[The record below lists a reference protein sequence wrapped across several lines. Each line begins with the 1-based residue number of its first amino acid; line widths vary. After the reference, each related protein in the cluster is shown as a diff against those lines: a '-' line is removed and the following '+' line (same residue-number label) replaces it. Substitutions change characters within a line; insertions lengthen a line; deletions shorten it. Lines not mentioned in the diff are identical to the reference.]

1 MSDVQKGATRVRR
14 VEQMLHRL
22 GFRTMIASRS
32 GQRRGSRH
40 DSLAMDGDLIALA
53 PDDSGYCH
61 LIIEVGGKGKSVRAS
76 LLKMRQ
82 HALPAGFEPIV
93 ARLVN
98 STTRAPGKG
107 WRFSNAS
114 GAHDSLLSLLESLK
128 GE

>member
-53 PDDSGYCH
+53 PDDSGYAH
-61 LIIEVGGKGKSVRAS
+61 LIVEVGGKGKSVRAS
-76 LLKMRQ
+76 LIEMRQ

-93 ARLVN
+93 ARLVD
-98 STTRAPGKG
+98 STTRAPGRAG
-107 WRFSNAS
+107 GSPT
-114 GAHDSLLSLLESLK
+114 LLEPMIAC
-128 GE
+128 